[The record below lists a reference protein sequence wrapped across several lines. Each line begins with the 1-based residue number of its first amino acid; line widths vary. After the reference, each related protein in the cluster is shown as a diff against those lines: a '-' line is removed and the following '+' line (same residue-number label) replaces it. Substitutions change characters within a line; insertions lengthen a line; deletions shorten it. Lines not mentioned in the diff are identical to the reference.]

1 MSKVTIEDIEVE
13 IIKKDI
19 KNLHLY
25 VLPPKGEVRV
35 SAPKR
40 LREEEIRTFISNKI
54 SWIKKQQLKLINK
67 PRQPRNEYV
76 SGETIYLWGV
86 EYYLVVYYIKGISK
100 IEINGS
106 ELKLYV
112 KEESSIRQREKVI
125 LQWYRKEL
133 KNAIS
138 PLLYKWQSIIGV
150 EANSWNVKNMRTRWG
165 TCNVKA
171 RRIWLSLQ
179 LAKKK
184 PICLEYV
191 IAHELVHLLEKNHN
205 STFYAYM
212 DKFLPNWR
220 TIKCKL
226 NA

>member
-1 MSKVTIEDIEVE
+1 MIKITIEDIEVE

-25 VLPPKGEVRV
+25 VLPPEGKVRV

-54 SWIKKQQLKLINK
+54 SWIKKQQLKLTNK

-76 SGETIYLWGV
+76 AGETIYLWGV

-112 KEESSIRQREKVI
+112 KKESSVRQREKVI

-150 EANSWNVKNMRTRWG
+150 ETNSWNVKNMRTRWG

-205 STFYAYM
+205 STFYAYL

-220 TIKCKL
+220 TIKSEL

>member
-76 SGETIYLWGV
+76 SGETIYLWGA

-220 TIKCKL
+220 TIKCEL